1 MDNNFPLHF
10 EDVDKEI
17 YRYLNLDSPTSFLLF
32 AGAGSGKT
40 RTLVNVLEH
49 VKQND
54 LHRYIDIGAKIAV
67 ITYTNAACDEIK
79 HRLQF
84 DPAFKVSTIHSF
96 AWDLIKPFTQDIREF
111 LKNRLTVQIRELDE
125 KIGKAR
131 DPNGKTAVQNA
142 KSRDSKINRLKV
154 LDSITEFTYSPT
166 SGKPERDALNHT
178 EVIAI
183 ASEFIANS
191 PLMHKLLTN
200 RFPVLLID
208 ESQDTDKHLMN
219 ALIIVQKNY
228 KRKFALGLFGDMMQR
243 IYGGGKEDLDSSLP
257 DDWEQPAKLINYRCP
272 KRIVTLINAIRFDV
286 DKVQQEPKDN
296 ATDGLVRLFIV
307 DAERKDKFD
316 IESSIRESMRKVT
329 GDDDWGNI
337 HNVKCLTLEHA
348 MAADRDGFAEFFVP
362 LAKNADLKDSVL
374 NGTSQ
379 ELQFIVNLVLPLFE
393 AIIKD
398 DHFEIARFVKLGS
411 KMFCGSNQNLMDFI
425 ISADERIEEFK
436 LRLKHEDLS
445 LRDVIDVFD
454 KSELLDTPD
463 KLKVYL
469 EADIR
474 NFTEKEQEDLEKSY
488 VAWGNALQAKMRAVK
503 SYSNY
508 ISEESSFATHQG
520 VKGLEFERVMAILDD
535 ESAGGF
541 LFNYEKLL
549 GAEPLSANDLKNEAD
564 GKDSAPLRTR
574 RLFYVICSRAEK
586 SLAIVAYTKNPKA
599 VEATA
604 LQSWFKKDEVV
615 LI

>member
-1 MDNNFPLHF
+1 
-10 EDVDKEI
+10 
-17 YRYLNLDSPTSFLLF
+17 
-32 AGAGSGKT
+32 
-40 RTLVNVLEH
+40 
-49 VKQND
+49 
-54 LHRYIDIGAKIAV
+54 
-67 ITYTNAACDEIK
+67 
-79 HRLQF
+79 
-84 DPAFKVSTIHSF
+84 
-96 AWDLIKPFTQDIREF
+96 
-111 LKNRLTVQIRELDE
+111 
-125 KIGKAR
+125 
-131 DPNGKTAVQNA
+131 
-142 KSRDSKINRLKV
+142 
-154 LDSITEFTYSPT
+154 
-166 SGKPERDALNHT
+166 
-178 EVIAI
+178 
-183 ASEFIANS
+183 
-191 PLMHKLLTN
+191 
-200 RFPVLLID
+200 
-208 ESQDTDKHLMN
+208 
-219 ALIIVQKNY
+219 
-228 KRKFALGLFGDMMQR
+228 
-243 IYGGGKEDLDSSLP
+243 
-257 DDWEQPAKLINYRCP
+257 
-272 KRIVTLINAIRFDV
+272 
-286 DKVQQEPKDN
+286 
-296 ATDGLVRLFIV
+296 
-307 DAERKDKFD
+307 
-316 IESSIRESMRKVT
+316 
-329 GDDDWGNI
+329 
-337 HNVKCLTLEHA
+337 
-348 MAADRDGFAEFFVP
+348 
-362 LAKNADLKDSVL
+362 
-374 NGTSQ
+374 
-379 ELQFIVNLVLPLFE
+379 
-393 AIIKD
+393 
-398 DHFEIARFVKLGS
+398 
-411 KMFCGSNQNLMDFI
+411 MFCGSNQNLMDFI